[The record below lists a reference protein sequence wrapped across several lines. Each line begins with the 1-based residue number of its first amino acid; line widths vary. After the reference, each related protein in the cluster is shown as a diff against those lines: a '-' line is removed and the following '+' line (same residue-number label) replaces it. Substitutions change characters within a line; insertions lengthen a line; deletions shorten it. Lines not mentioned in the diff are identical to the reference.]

1 MVKTA
6 LLQHLVGQGANDRVG
21 ALQQIPRN
29 MRSLFLHAL
38 QSFLWNKAASHRVET
53 LGVQEV
59 QVGDLV
65 LPLAADVPIAG
76 ELFDASY
83 WIQSLEMDTVQ
94 DGKGELEQHLMGRQ

>member
-1 MVKTA
+1 M
-6 LLQHLVGQGANDRVG
+6 GQGASDRVG

-53 LGVQEV
+53 FGVQGV

-76 ELFDASY
+76 ENFGISPLEKAFDGEDGR
-83 WIQSLEMDTVQ
+83 IEM
-94 DGKGELEQHLMGRQ
+94 HLMR